1 MYSIVCGISWHAP
14 TPILYVGA
22 LMAPAVAT
30 YEPRDPSRTVLY
42 NVVAAHLETFLASLD
57 DDPNAK
63 GLPAYV
69 QREFDDYLQCGIL
82 AHGFLRLGCESCKKE
97 VLLAFSCKRR
107 GFCPSCSG
115 RRMAQTA
122 AHLVESV
129 MPWVPTRQWVVSVP
143 MPLRYWM
150 ASSRDL
156 MTQVHTTIRTTIAP
170 CYVNQAVKRGIERH
184 KVQPGSVSFVQR
196 FGNSMNLHLH
206 FHIVFLEGVCLDRSD
221 QALKPRFVTA
231 EPPSDA
237 DVAMVLQTISHRVI
251 RTLRRLGYLEAGIDV
266 PLATGYDP
274 LLDNEPELAR
284 TMAASVKQRIAFGE
298 RAGQKVRR
306 IGSGFGYEGEPTEL
320 KGPRCAS
327 VHGFSLHANTD
338 IAAHRRDQLERL
350 IRYTA
355 RGAVSLERLEQD
367 ANGALMYRFNR
378 PWSDGTT
385 GIKLSPLE
393 LLEKLAALVPLP
405 RAHLVRYADY
415 LAPHSKL
422 RAAIIPTPRQQG
434 IDGEQTKTGTPYWD
448 WARLLGR
455 VFDLDMATC
464 PFCRR
469 GSLRIIAAITQES
482 VITRILRH
490 CKLASVPPP
499 IAPARL
505 RQEIFVFD
513 EAQASVG
520 P

>member
-1 MYSIVCGISWHAP
+1 M
-14 TPILYVGA
+14 TPA
-22 LMAPAVAT
+22 AAT

-42 NVVAAHLETFLASLD
+42 QVIAEHLETFLASLH
-57 DDPNAK
+57 DDPDAK

-69 QREFDDYLQCGIL
+69 EREFYDYLQCGML
-82 AHGFLRLGCESCKKE
+82 AHGFLRLGCDTCKKE
-97 VLLAFSCKRR
+97 VLLPFSCKRR

-122 AHLVESV
+122 AHLVECV
-129 MPWVPTRQWVVSVP
+129 LPWVPTRQWIVSVP

-150 ASSRDL
+150 SSSRDL
-156 MTQVHTTIRTTIAP
+156 MAQVHTTIRTTIAQF
-170 CYVNQAVKRGIERH
+170 YVNQVVTRGVERH
-184 KVQPGSVSFVQR
+184 QVQPGSVSFVQR
-196 FGNSMNLHLH
+196 FGSSLNVNLH
-206 FHIVFLEGVCLDRSD
+206 FHVVFLEGVYLDRRD
-221 QALKPRFVTA
+221 TGLKPRFVKA

-237 DVAMVLQTISHRVI
+237 DIAMVLQKISQRVI
-251 RTLRRLGYLEAGIDV
+251 RTLRRLGYLEAGIEV
-266 PLATGYDP
+266 PVATGHDP

-284 TMAASVKQRIAFGE
+284 TMAASVRQRIAFGE
-298 RAGQKVRR
+298 RAGENVRR
-306 IGSGFGYEGEPTEL
+306 IGPGCGYEGERPAR

-338 IAAHRRDQLERL
+338 IPAHRRDQLERL
-350 IRYTA
+350 MRYTG
-355 RGAVSLERLEQD
+355 RGAVSLERLTED
-367 ANGALMYRFNR
+367 ANGDLVYRFTR

-405 RAHLVRYADY
+405 RAHLVRYGGC

-422 RAAIIPTPRQQG
+422 RGAIIPTPRQQG
-434 IDGEQTKTGTPYWD
+434 VDGDATKTGTPYWH

-455 VFDLDMATC
+455 VFDLAMATC

-490 CKLASVPPP
+490 LQLASVPPP

-505 RQEIFVFD
+505 RQEIFAFA
-513 EAQASVG
+513 EAYASLG